1 VRPVRG
7 RARGNTSGLTKL
19 TGVDGSV
26 VVDKDGFERAAADLV
41 SHSTLPHLNGAY
53 RQERSAPE
61 GQQPTKEVGRP
72 RPEAE
77 YSEAEHSQDRQ
88 EAFQRI
94 PQSDK
99 TRVGDDA
106 GNEKSDGC
114 DNCNPGGGEQH
125 SPATPG
131 QTHAGPGT

>member
-1 VRPVRG
+1 M
-7 RARGNTSGLTKL
+7 
-19 TGVDGSV
+19 
-26 VVDKDGFERAAADLV
+26 DKDGFERAAADLV
-41 SHSTLPHLNGAY
+41 SHSTLSHLNGAY

-61 GQQPTKEVGRP
+61 GQQPTKEVGRL

-106 GNEKSDGC
+106 GNEKSDGS
-114 DNCNPGGGEQH
+114 DNSNPGVGGNILLRH
-125 SPATPG
+125 PARLTLVLVPG
-131 QTHAGPGT
+131 RQRGGPADQRMVVDADE